1 MKVKFSGDVEVKRM
15 EWLYMAM
22 MLTVMT
28 LLVSGKTDEAMQ
40 FFKRVLAAGKEV
52 RRKTVACKAGISFI
66 KISIPKLCSI
76 STLAMGA
83 SFRFIG

>member
-1 MKVKFSGDVEVKRM
+1 M

-40 FFKRVLAAGKEV
+40 FLKECWQSIKKV
-52 RRKTVACKAGISFI
+52 RRKTVACKAGISLL
-66 KISIPKLCSI
+66 KYLIPKLCSI
-76 STLAMGA
+76 STLPSGCI
-83 SFRFIG
+83 F